1 MMNRR
6 TAVAAVILALV
17 AAASSYAFGST
28 RINNLTFSRSVA
40 LPGVTLAAGSY
51 SFEVLEPGVGVDIVR
66 VWNKD
71 RNRVFY
77 TGITMSVERPR
88 HMDPKRIV
96 EFGESVGGAAPPI
109 LAWYPIASSTGHEFI
124 YSK

>member
-6 TAVAAVILALV
+6 TATVTLV
-17 AAASSYAFGST
+17 LGLLAAATSYAFVGD

-40 LPGVTLAAGSY
+40 LPGVMLSAGSY

-66 VWNKD
+66 VWNRD
-71 RNRVFY
+71 RTRVFY
-77 TGITMSVERPR
+77 TGITRAVDRPR
-88 HMDPKRIV
+88 HDPKRIMQ
-96 EFGESVGGAAPPI
+96 FGESVGGAAPPI
-109 LAWYPIASSTGHEFI
+109 LVWYPINAPTGHEFI